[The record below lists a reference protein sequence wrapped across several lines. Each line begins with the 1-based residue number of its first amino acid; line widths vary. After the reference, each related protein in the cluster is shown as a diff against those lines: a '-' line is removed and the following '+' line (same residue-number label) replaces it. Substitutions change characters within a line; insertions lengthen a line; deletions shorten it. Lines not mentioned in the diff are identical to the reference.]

1 MSQNNIRHLRI
12 LFFGDLLQ
20 SMYIPDYYRR
30 WILLAEVPESSILR
44 NRFSMSQMIFTGDQD
59 SSVRKIFC
67 QFFIAFHVLCH
78 SVYYLH
84 NSFYLTVIG
93 CIAYCMD
100 TVLAIPGVKVE
111 FFLDHKTSLV
121 AENHRTHKTN
131 VNYSHM
137 LLRPIHYISFYIKF

>member
-1 MSQNNIRHLRI
+1 
-12 LFFGDLLQ
+12 
-20 SMYIPDYYRR
+20 
-30 WILLAEVPESSILR
+30 
-44 NRFSMSQMIFTGDQD
+44 MSQMIFTGDQD

-93 CIAYCMD
+93 CITYCMD

-111 FFLDHKTSLV
+111 FFFDHKTSLI

-131 VNYSHM
+131 VNLQPYASASYSLYIILYKILSPI
-137 LLRPIHYISFYIKF
+137 LLFL